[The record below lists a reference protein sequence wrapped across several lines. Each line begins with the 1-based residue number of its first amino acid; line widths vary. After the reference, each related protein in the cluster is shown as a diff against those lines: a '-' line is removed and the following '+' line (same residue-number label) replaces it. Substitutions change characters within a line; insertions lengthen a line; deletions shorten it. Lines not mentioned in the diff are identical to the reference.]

1 MQMNLVVNLL
11 DDIDRFC
18 RELKIEVILTL
29 NTSEEW
35 TPLEYSYPL
44 FVIKNKTPKGF
55 GENHNQAFKL
65 ANGQFFCVL
74 NPDIRLND
82 NPFPPLLEG
91 LTDDSVGVVAP
102 MILNDLNLI
111 EDSARRFPSPGSIF
125 LKLINKIFNKPTSS
139 SSSVDQNYDWVGG
152 MFMFFKVDTY
162 REVRGFDQR
171 YFMYYE
177 DVDICARLTNMG
189 RRVLL
194 CQTSRVVHLAQ
205 RASHRNMRHLLW
217 HLTSM
222 LRFFMS
228 SAYWRLLWR

>member
-18 RELKIEVILTL
+18 SGINVEVILTL
-29 NTSEEW
+29 NTGEEW
-35 TPLEYSYPL
+35 TPFEYSYPL
-44 FVIKNKTPKGF
+44 FVIKNETPKGF
-55 GENHNQAFKL
+55 GENHNQAFKS
-65 ANGQFFCVL
+65 ARGEFFCVL

-82 NPFPPLLEG
+82 NPFPPLLEC
-91 LTDDSVGVVAP
+91 LKDDSVGVVAP
-102 MILNDLNLI
+102 VILNDLNLI
-111 EDSARRFPSPGSIF
+111 EDSARRFPSPLSIF
-125 LKLINKIFNKPTSS
+125 LKLINKILNKPN
-139 SSSVDQNYDWVGG
+139 SVRANADSNYDWVGG
-152 MFMFFKVDTY
+152 MFMFFNVNTY

-177 DVDICARLTNMG
+177 DVDICARLTHMG
-189 RRVLL
+189 KQVLL

-205 RASHRNMRHLLW
+205 RASHRNMRHLRW

-228 SAYWRLLWR
+228 GAYWRLLWR